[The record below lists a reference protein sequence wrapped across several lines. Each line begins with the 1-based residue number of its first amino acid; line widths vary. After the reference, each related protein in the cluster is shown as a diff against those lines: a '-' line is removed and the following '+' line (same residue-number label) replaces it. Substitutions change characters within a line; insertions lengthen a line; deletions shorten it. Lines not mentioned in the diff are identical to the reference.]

1 MLKLYTNSPA
11 HFFYYTPK
19 MTADYCGYPVQVVV
33 VSPEQA
39 ESKEIKD
46 KKGSGHFPFLETADG
61 KVIFESVAIAQYI
74 ARAAGQQGFLGQG
87 AFEEA
92 QVEQWVAFTASTI
105 TPIVRKVAGH
115 YWGSKPDDAG
125 IKGTENQ
132 LKKAATVMNSALNGK
147 SWLVGERLT
156 LADIVA
162 FNILI
167 IAFTF
172 SFDAGVCKAF
182 PNVAAWFA
190 KMSKLPVVARTAGYI
205 KMKGG
210 APQAGA
216 PQAAPAAGKAGKQ
229 KGGKQEAKK
238 EEKKPAKKEEAADE
252 DDFDPF
258 ADDDEGEDEQAARLQ
273 KIADAAN
280 KGKKKKVVIAKSLI
294 IMEIKP
300 WGPEIDLDKLAKEVI
315 ADVKMDGLEWKT
327 EYKKEPVAFG
337 VFKIVIGCVVED
349 AKVSVDDITEQ
360 IEGMEDYVQSVDIA
374 AFNKL

>member
-33 VSPEQA
+33 VTPEQA
-39 ESKEIKD
+39 ETKEFKD

-61 KVIFESVAIAQYI
+61 KTIFESVAIAQYI

-92 QVEQWVAFTASTI
+92 QVEQWVSFTQSTI
-105 TPIVRKVAGH
+105 TPTVRKIAAH

-125 IKGTENQ
+125 IKGTESQ
-132 LKKAATVMNSALNGK
+132 LKKAATVLNAALNGK

-167 IAFTF
+167 IGFTF

-210 APQAGA
+210 SPQAA
-216 PQAAPAAGKAGKQ
+216 PQAAPAAKAGKQ

-238 EEKKPAKKEEAADE
+238 PEKKEEAAE

-258 ADDDEGEDEQAARLQ
+258 AEDDEEFGTNDAQAKRLA
-273 KIADAAN
+273 KIAEEAN
-280 KGKKKKVVIAKSLI
+280 KNKKPKKVVIAKSLVVL
-294 IMEIKP
+294 EIKP
-300 WGPEIDLDKLAKEVI
+300 WGPEVDLDKLAK
-315 ADVKMDGLEWKT
+315 
-327 EYKKEPVAFG
+327 
-337 VFKIVIGCVVED
+337 
-349 AKVSVDDITEQ
+349 
-360 IEGMEDYVQSVDIA
+360 
-374 AFNKL
+374 

>member
-1 MLKLYTNSPA
+1 M
-11 HFFYYTPK
+11 
-19 MTADYCGYPVQVVV
+19 G
-33 VSPEQA
+33 
-39 ESKEIKD
+39 
-46 KKGSGHFPFLETADG
+46 
-61 KVIFESVAIAQYI
+61 
-74 ARAAGQQGFLGQG
+74 
-87 AFEEA
+87 
-92 QVEQWVAFTASTI
+92 VEQWVAFTASTI
-105 TPIVRKVAGH
+105 TPIVRKVAAH

-132 LKKAATVMNSALNGK
+132 LKKAATVLNSALNGK

-156 LADIVA
+156 LAEIVA
-162 FNILI
+162 FNALI

-210 APQAGA
+210 APSSA
-216 PQAAPAAGKAGKQ
+216 PQAAAAGKAGKQ

-258 ADDDEGEDEQAARLQ
+258 ADDGEEDEDEQAARLQ
-273 KIADAAN
+273 KIADQAN
-280 KGKKKKVVIAKSLI
+280 KGKKKKV
-294 IMEIKP
+294 
-300 WGPEIDLDKLAKEVI
+300 DLDKLAKEVI

-349 AKVSVDDITEQ
+349 EKVSVDDISEQ
-360 IEGMEDYVQSVDIA
+360 IEGMEDYVQSVDIV